1 METALR
7 LNLKGDII
15 GMVGR
20 TLDTKE
26 SSKDILSKVKCFI
39 LDLDGT
45 VYLGDKIL
53 EGSIKFLQK
62 LEKNNIPFKF
72 FTNNSSKNAKV
83 YINRIKKMGYNL
95 SDDKMLISN
104 YVIIN
109 YIKENMPNKR
119 VFVLGTKYLIEDF
132 IEAKINVVTD
142 EADVVVVGFDTSLA
156 YENVSKACEYI
167 RNGATFLGVNPDFNC
182 PTENGFI
189 PDCGSICSM
198 ITASTGVVPEFFG
211 KPSQHTLKY
220 ILKDSGFK
228 EDEVAFVGDR
238 LYTDIAI
245 GKGNRSVTILV
256 LSGEARL
263 EDLTYSEIQPTLIF
277 NSLGGVKNVLE
288 EIYQ

>member
-1 METALR
+1 
-7 LNLKGDII
+7 
-15 GMVGR
+15 MVGR

-26 SSKDILSKVKCFI
+26 TSKDILKKVKCFI

-53 EGSIKFLQK
+53 EGSIEFLQK

-72 FTNNSSKNAKV
+72 FTNNSSKNAEV
-83 YINRIKKMGYNL
+83 YIKRIKKMGYNL

-109 YIKENMPNKR
+109 YIKENMPNKK
-119 VFVLGTKYLIEDF
+119 VFVLGTQYLINDF
-132 IEAKINVVTD
+132 KAANINVVTED
-142 EADVVVVGFDTSLA
+142 ADVVVVGFDTSLV

-182 PTENGFI
+182 PTEDGFI

-211 KPSQHTLKY
+211 KPSHHTLKY
-220 ILKDSGFK
+220 VLKDTGFL
-228 EDEVAFVGDR
+228 EEEVAFVGDR

-245 GKGNRSVTILV
+245 GKGNNSVTILV
-256 LSGEARL
+256 LSGEAKL
-263 EDLTYSEIQPTLIF
+263 EELADSEIQPTLIF
-277 NSLGGVKNVLE
+277 KSLGGVKNVLE

>member
-1 METALR
+1 MID
-7 LNLKGDII
+7 K
-15 GMVGR
+15 
-20 TLDTKE
+20 TLDCIKNQKNVLE
-26 SSKDILSKVKCFI
+26 KVKCFI

-53 EGSIKFLQK
+53 EGSIEFLQE
-62 LEKNNIPFKF
+62 LEKNNIIFKF

-95 SDDKMLISN
+95 SDDMMLISN

-109 YIKENMPNKR
+109 YIKENMPNKK
-119 VFVLGTKYLIEDF
+119 VFVLGTEYLKNDF
-132 IEAKINVVTD
+132 IEANINVVTD
-142 EADVVVVGFDTSLA
+142 DADVVVVGFDTSLE

-211 KPSQHTLKY
+211 KPTQHTLKY
-220 ILKDSGFK
+220 ILKDTGFK
-228 EDEVAFVGDR
+228 EEEIAFVGDR

-245 GKGNRSVTILV
+245 GKGNDSVTILV
-256 LSGEARL
+256 LSGEAKL
-263 EDLTYSEIQPTLIF
+263 EDLVKSEIQPTLIF
-277 NSLGGVKNVLE
+277 NSLGDVKDVIE
-288 EIYQ
+288 DIYR